1 MKELHALLIKHEGK
15 RNKPYVDSVG
25 KITIGVGR
33 NLEDVGLSDVEID
46 VLLANDIISAKTD
59 ATVNFDWYQ
68 DLDHVRRDVITMMIF
83 NLGINRFKK
92 FEKMIAAVADAR
104 YELAAI
110 EMMDSLWARQVGNR
124 AVELANMMSS
134 GKYPDNV

>member
-1 MKELHALLIKHEGK
+1 MKELRALLIKHEGK

-68 DLDHVRRDVITMMIF
+68 DLDPVRRDVITMMIF